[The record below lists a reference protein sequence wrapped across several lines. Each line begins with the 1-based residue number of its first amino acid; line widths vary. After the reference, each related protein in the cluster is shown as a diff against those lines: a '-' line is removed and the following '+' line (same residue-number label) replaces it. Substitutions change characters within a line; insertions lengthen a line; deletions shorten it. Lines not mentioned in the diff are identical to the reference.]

1 MVDARIQRLLKI
13 RNVQLTAARSKLAK
27 SEEAL
32 RLAQEARALAQGRFD
47 VVLGD
52 SLAQGECVVDD
63 LIEGRAKVEWE
74 ARLLNE
80 ASMRTAR
87 AHEVRE
93 GHAEES
99 KVMSLKMRQ
108 AESMS
113 EAALRAFQ
121 EDEAR
126 RDRARIDEFAAGKS
140 GAQQRSSPKQE
151 ERYKR

>member
-1 MVDARIQRLLKI
+1 MVDARIKRLLKI

-32 RLAQEARALAQGRFD
+32 RAAHEARAFAQGRFD
-47 VVLGD
+47 VVLDD
-52 SLAQGECVVDD
+52 SLTPGDCAVDD
-63 LIEGRAKVEWE
+63 LIESRAKVEWE

-80 ASMRTAR
+80 ASVRAAR

-108 AESMS
+108 AESMA
-113 EAALRAFQ
+113 EAAMRAFQ
-121 EDEAR
+121 ADEER
-126 RDRARIDEFAAGKS
+126 RDRARNDEFAAGKTGNRS
-140 GAQQRSSPKQE
+140 PGAKAPTRG
-151 ERYKR
+151 

>member
-13 RNVQLTAARSKLAK
+13 RNVQLTAALSKLAK

-32 RLAQEARALAQGRFD
+32 RAADEARAFAQGRFD
-47 VVLGD
+47 VVLVD
-52 SLAQGECVVDD
+52 SLSPGEFVVDD
-63 LIEGRAKVEWE
+63 LVERRAKVEWE

-80 ASMRTAR
+80 ASVQAAR
-87 AHEVRE
+87 AHEVRD

-99 KVMSLKMRQ
+99 KAMSLKMRQ

-121 EDEAR
+121 EEEER
-126 RDRARIDEFAAGKS
+126 RDRARNDEFAAHGGSTKWRE
-140 GAQQRSSPKQE
+140 GSPKVD
-151 ERYKR
+151 RG